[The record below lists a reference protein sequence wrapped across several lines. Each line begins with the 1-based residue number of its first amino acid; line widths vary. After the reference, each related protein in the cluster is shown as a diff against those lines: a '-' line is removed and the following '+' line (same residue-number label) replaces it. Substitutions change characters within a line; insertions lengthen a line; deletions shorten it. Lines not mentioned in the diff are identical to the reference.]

1 MKRLGTAT
9 LAAGLLALG
18 ACQPAPR
25 NAVIGIDWTMQE
37 SGVHS
42 SLRGLAVVDA
52 DIAWIGAPD
61 GVILRTVDG
70 GETWTQ
76 SRVEAA
82 AGLDF
87 RSAHG
92 FNANHALF
100 FTAGSPARLFETRDG
115 GASFTLLYEDGSDA
129 AFFDGLAFWDDRRG
143 IAFSDPVDGV
153 FHILLTEDGGQSWAA
168 AGNLPVP
175 LDGEAGFA
183 ASDTSLALDEAG
195 RVWIGTGGG
204 ARARIL
210 SSLDFGASWGV
221 VNAPLASGQAGAGI
235 FSIAA
240 AGNTLVAVGGDY
252 TRADARDGVAA
263 YSLDGGRIWF
273 EPEVPPAG
281 YRSAVASMPGAGGHF
296 LAVGPN
302 GSDLSRDGGRVWE
315 AMPEAGYNAI
325 AFAPGTPT
333 GWAIG
338 TDGKIARLTIRRD
351 SEE

>member
-9 LAAGLLALG
+9 LAAGLIALG

-76 SRVEAA
+76 SRVDAA

-92 FNANHALF
+92 FNGNHALF

-129 AFFDGLAFWDDRRG
+129 AFFDGLAFWDNRRG

-175 LDGEAGFA
+175 LDAGC
-183 ASDTSLALDEAG
+183 
-195 RVWIGTGGG
+195 GG
-204 ARARIL
+204 AFSGRGAEWERSEPRWRACL
-210 SSLDFGASWGV
+210 GS
-221 VNAPLASGQAGAGI
+221 
-235 FSIAA
+235 
-240 AGNTLVAVGGDY
+240 
-252 TRADARDGVAA
+252 DAR
-263 YSLDGGRIWF
+263 GG
-273 EPEVPPAG
+273 
-281 YRSAVASMPGAGGHF
+281 
-296 LAVGPN
+296 L
-302 GSDLSRDGGRVWE
+302 
-315 AMPEAGYNAI
+315 
-325 AFAPGTPT
+325 
-333 GWAIG
+333 
-338 TDGKIARLTIRRD
+338 
-351 SEE
+351 